1 MAKERIIKLPQTKGE
16 FKISGNVTGTEKG
29 DNFFKSMKTKTNRD
43 MRIINFGVE
52 TKPDSTVYV
61 SLNGMVNDSVY
72 FYKRPEKGEKKGTT
86 KAIPWS
92 ERMLFKEEGY
102 RLIGVNV
109 GVTKKLLS
117 NGEQKNDNKMMT
129 PFDATK
135 FIADNLKDNDSVF
148 IRGNIEYS
156 SFKDDKGEIKRSSK
170 FVPSQ
175 VSLCSPVDFEK
186 EDFKENNSFKQTI
199 IFDNIVKNDEDKDDI
214 KFEVTA
220 RIVTYSSIEMFT
232 FIIRNQQLASMFKK
246 NLKPYT
252 AIEVWGHINNKIQK
266 EEETEE
272 DCWGET
278 NTFDVSRKPI
288 IRELEITGANP
299 SSIDTDTYSEE
310 EIETALRAL
319 REFGDDTSSSANS
332 TDDWG
337 TEEPSSN
344 DEDDE
349 WD

>member
-1 MAKERIIKLPQTKGE
+1 MTIYNIT
-16 FKISGNVTGTEKG
+16 
-29 DNFFKSMKTKTNRD
+29 
-43 MRIINFGVE
+43 FG
-52 TKPDSTVYV
+52 
-61 SLNGMVNDSVY
+61 
-72 FYKRPEKGEKKGTT
+72 
-86 KAIPWS
+86 
-92 ERMLFKEEGY
+92 LF
-102 RLIGVNV
+102 
-109 GVTKKLLS
+109 
-117 NGEQKNDNKMMT
+117 
-129 PFDATK
+129 
-135 FIADNLKDNDSVF
+135 
-148 IRGNIEYS
+148 
-156 SFKDDKGEIKRSSK
+156 FKDDKGEIKRSSK

-299 SSIDTDTYSEE
+299 SSIDTDTYNEE

-332 TDDWG
+332 TDGWG
-337 TEEPSSN
+337 TDEPSSN